1 MKAILLLVS
10 ALSLIL
16 LADAP
21 EIPVREKPIL
31 IDTIIILPEPAT
43 QSQMSVEEALAKR
56 RSRRDFADAPLTLP
70 QLSQLLWAAQG
81 RTDPRGF
88 RTAPS
93 AGALY
98 PMELYL
104 VVANVSDL
112 DPGIYRYHVA
122 RHGLVPIRK
131 GDLSQPL
138 QQACLDQEH
147 IGQAP
152 LNIVIA
158 GDYSRT
164 AKKYGQRAQRY
175 VNIEAGHVGQN
186 IYLQAE
192 SLGLATCAV
201 GAFKDSQIRSLLGTR
216 LEPLYVMPVG
226 VPAKAASSLDD
237 E

>member
-1 MKAILLLVS
+1 MKAILLIVS

-21 EIPVREKPIL
+21 QIPGREKPIL
-31 IDTIIILPEPAT
+31 LDTTIILPEPAT
-43 QSQMSVEEALAKR
+43 
-56 RSRRDFADAPLTLP
+56 
-70 QLSQLLWAAQG
+70 QG

-98 PMELYL
+98 PMELYI

-112 DPGIYRYHVA
+112 APGLYRYHVA

-131 GDLSQPL
+131 GDLTQSL

-147 IGQAP
+147 ISQAP

-175 VNIEAGHVGQN
+175 VHIEVGHIGQN

-216 LEPLYVMPVG
+216 LEPFYVMPVG
-226 VPAKAASSLDD
+226 LPKVTELEKP
-237 E
+237 